1 MTRLQP
7 ASTILKAIA
16 GLTATLVAQD
26 AAATEAAETRRRLV
40 RLAVAQGYT
49 LTEIGEAS
57 GITRQRVAQLA
68 KENRE

>member
-1 MTRLQP
+1 MSDILQ
-7 ASTILKAIA
+7 AIA
-16 GLTATLVAQD
+16 GLTAALVAQD
-26 AAATEAAETRRRLV
+26 SASDETAQARRRLI

-68 KENRE
+68 KEGK